1 MQQEK
6 AATPNDASF
15 HNSRSG
21 AASRSEPDSRPP
33 TTSASA
39 LTSAGF
45 RIGTWA
51 DDILGKPAFT
61 AAAAESTLDLVVASV
76 AELGF
81 RERRHDSPTS
91 TSRAKSFGLE
101 LCPAEVGPQLRLQY
115 ADQPYGEWL
124 RIAME
129 PISDSDGNPFIFD
142 VGRDGRGRRL
152 DDGSPASP
160 SASGAATTGSC
171 SSAAISNLGLWPS
184 GL

>member
-6 AATPNDASF
+6 TATANAA
-15 HNSRSG
+15 RSQFPVW
-21 AASRSEPDSRPP
+21 RSIKIGTGLKTADDFRR
-33 TTSASA
+33 A

-51 DDILGKPAFT
+51 NDILGKPAFT

-81 RERRHDSPTS
+81 RNGATTADIYA
-91 TSRAKSFGLE
+91 RAKSFGLE

-129 PISDSDGNPFIFD
+129 PISDSVGYPSIFD
-142 VGRDGRGRRL
+142 VVHDDYGRWLSGYFGYPGNFWHGHYRFVFVRR
-152 DDGSPASP
+152 
-160 SASGAATTGSC
+160 
-171 SSAAISNLGLWPS
+171 N
-184 GL
+184 

>member
-6 AATPNDASF
+6 AATPNDA
-15 HNSRSG
+15 RSQFPVW
-21 AASRSEPDSRPP
+21 RSIKIGTGLKTADDIRQ
-33 TTSASA
+33 A

-81 RERRHDSPTS
+81 RNGATTADIYA
-91 TSRAKSFGLE
+91 RAKSFGLE

-142 VGRDGRGRRL
+142 VGRDGRGRWL
-152 DDGSPASP
+152 DDGFGFPVSVWR
-160 SASGAATTGSC
+160 G
-171 SSAAISNLGLWPS
+171 NYRFVFVRRN
-184 GL
+184 